1 LEGSSKLS
9 KGNLI
14 SWAML
19 SVMFF
24 YMLALNV
31 LMPLH
36 RDDYEYALVWGT
48 FEKITNMSDVFQ
60 SLYFHYFTHGGR
72 MVDFFILDS
81 FLLWGKEWFNPFN
94 ALLFVALII
103 LIYWHSQQKITWR
116 FHPCILGLIIMFC
129 WFGLPDF
136 ALVNIWMTGA
146 CVYLLT
152 AVLIFSF
159 LLPYHFDFLNK
170 PLFRDNIFA
179 LGGMFLGGIVAGWT
193 IENTAATMNLIIF
206 LLLAYAYKK
215 NRLKKWMLSGFAGSV
230 IGFLFLVLAPGN
242 YVRYVDHKTPFIGH
256 VLNQLGAGI
265 EISLGLLPA
274 IVFLIIA
281 CRIALLAYGKI
292 NRIPL
297 ADKHHLSGLSFTATS
312 TLRISAIFL
321 MIFSKMNDSFFSFFI
336 STVFYKVLS
345 TAFGIGNLHLKEQ
358 LFTTLSGLEELLI
371 YLLIIIQLTKYIS
384 RKWHLR
390 RGELTPLKAREFW
403 HHFTKIHPAS
413 SHVIALIALAVI
425 NNLVMIASP
434 SFPGR
439 AGFGSAVFFI
449 IGVMTVFVIPKVHEF
464 LLRPQNKRTLLLAV
478 ALTVI
483 PMAAAVL
490 YQHAVLYTENAQ
502 RMIQAEAEIDAGA
515 SSVALKPISLKNEIL
530 RHVYFVDLDNHVS
543 KYGFCRYYR
552 IDDVT
557 LLKEPQKSPLDYEKS
572 RDDFKFL
579 SKQLRNFFNFEK

>member
-1 LEGSSKLS
+1 MEGSSKLS
-9 KGNLI
+9 KGNLV
-14 SWAML
+14 SWTML
-19 SVMFF
+19 GVTFF
-24 YMLALNV
+24 YMLALNI

-72 MVDFFILDS
+72 MVDFFVLDS

-103 LIYWHSQQKITWR
+103 LIYWHSQQKITWQ
-116 FHPCILGLIIMFC
+116 FNPCILGLIIMFC

-152 AVLIFSF
+152 AVLIFAF
-159 LLPYHFDFLNK
+159 FLPYHFNFLNK
-170 PLFRDNIFA
+170 PLFQDSRFA
-179 LGGMFLGGIVAGWT
+179 ISGMFLGGIIAGWT

-206 LLLAYAYKK
+206 LLLAYNYKK
-215 NRLKKWMLSGFAGSV
+215 NSLKKWMVAGFIGSV

-242 YVRYVDHKTPFIGH
+242 YVRYVDHKTPFFGH
-256 VLNQLGAGI
+256 ILNQLGAGI

-292 NRIPL
+292 KQTGRT
-297 ADKHHLSGLSFTATS
+297 DSGFHFKVASA
-312 TLRISAIFL
+312 LRISTIFL
-321 MIFSKMNDSFFSFFI
+321 MIFSKMNGSFFSFFT
-336 STVFYKVLS
+336 STILYKALS
-345 TAFGIGNLHLKEQ
+345 GIFGIGNAHLKEQ

-371 YLLIIIQLTKYIS
+371 YLLIVVQLTKYIS

-390 RGELTPLKAREFW
+390 SRELTPLKTRDFW
-403 HHFTKIHPAS
+403 QHFANIHPAGW
-413 SHVIALIALAVI
+413 HVIALIALAVV

-449 IGVMTVFVIPKVHEF
+449 IGVMTVFIIPKVHEF
-464 LLRPQNKRTLLLAV
+464 LLRPQNKRTLLIGV

-483 PMAAAVL
+483 PMATVVL
-490 YQHAVLYTENAQ
+490 YQHAVLYTENSQ
-502 RMIQAEAEIDAGA
+502 RMVHAEAEINAGM
-515 SSVALKPISLKNEIL
+515 SSVALKPVSLKNEIL

-557 LLKEPQKSPLDYEKS
+557 LIKEPQKSPLDYEKS

-579 SKQLRNFFNFEK
+579 AKQLRDFLNFEK